1 MARKGLFYL
10 TYSNFEYIIIYQQQ
24 RITMSEVMKTE
35 KIKKEI
41 PTKEYTASE
50 KAKIL
55 DKLIT
60 ARVGLLLRHPFFGNL
75 ATRMKLIDASDWC
88 PTLATDG
95 RNFYYNNDF
104 VYKLKPKEAEFG
116 FAHEVLHNVFDHMGR
131 RDHRD
136 PVISNI
142 AADYAANQI
151 LKDEGIGEVPSWIK
165 IYQDNKYRGQ
175 SYEQIYEELE
185 SKATKIDLSTLG
197 ELLDEHLDGE
207 GDDDSKDG
215 DNEGNGKG
223 PPRLTADEKKK
234 IRDEIKEAMVAAAQ
248 AAGAGR
254 VPAGVQRLIQTFTEP
269 KMDWRQML
277 RMNIQSIIKSNFSF
291 SRPNRKSQHCGAV
304 LPGLMNEETIDVA
317 VAIDMSGSISDKMAN
332 DFISEVKGIMDEYVD
347 FKLDLWCFDTEVYG
361 YQQFT
366 SDNADEIMEYKC
378 KGGGGTDF
386 DVNYS
391 FMKDND
397 INPKRFIMFTDGYP
411 CGSWG
416 DEDYCESLFIVHGN
430 DKIISPFGQTAHY
443 K

>member
-1 MARKGLFYL
+1 
-10 TYSNFEYIIIYQQQ
+10 
-24 RITMSEVMKTE
+24 MSEVMKTE
-35 KIKKEI
+35 KVKKEI

-131 RDHRD
+131 REHRD

-207 GDDDSKDG
+207 GDGDGKDG

-347 FKLDLWCFDTEVYG
+347 FKLDLWCFDTKVYG

-366 SDNADEIMEYKC
+366 GDNADEIMEYKC